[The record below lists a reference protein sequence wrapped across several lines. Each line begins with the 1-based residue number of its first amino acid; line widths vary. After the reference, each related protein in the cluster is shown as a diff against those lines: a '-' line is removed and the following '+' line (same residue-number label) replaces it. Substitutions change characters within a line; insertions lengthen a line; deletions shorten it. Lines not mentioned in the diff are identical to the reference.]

1 MNICFRS
8 FVALALGGIVS
19 AGLLPGLAAER
30 PDTVLIA
37 ANSPEAAD
45 SDSPPTTERTQ
56 LEPPQV
62 RNNPLT
68 ITATVE
74 SDQPQGVV
82 VAHGG
87 LRFGYSLH
95 FVDGRPAFSIRDRGE
110 LTELI
115 AGEPIA
121 GQAKMRAVLNGERM
135 WIEVNDQRVVERKS
149 PGLLSAQPAIG
160 LSIGQD
166 VGDPVGDY
174 TAPNRFNGR
183 LIAHQIEAGRPKV
196 AMRTPW
202 GEQLEQASSEQPW
215 QEYPRPAFRRD
226 QWTNLNGMWDYAIT
240 SKDVTAAP
248 QKWDG
253 KIRVPFAIESPLSGV
268 ERRLWPDDTL
278 WYRRG
283 LTVEKRPDRRYRI
296 NFEAV
301 DYQSTLW
308 VNGQEVGSNT
318 GGNLPFS
325 FDITEVLRDGE
336 NELTLRVND
345 ATDTEYQLHGKQ
357 VLNPRAIWYTPVS
370 GIWQTVWLEEVPQT
384 HLTDLKIVATNDGT
398 VKLQITGNDPSAAP
412 AAQVRVLL
420 DGQEVAAGTGDTG
433 ELELQVSDPQR
444 WAPDSPVLY
453 DLEIRAGDD
462 VVQSYFGFRES
473 AIERDG
479 QGHLRF
485 TLNGKPIFHWGT
497 LDQGWW
503 PDGLLTPPSDEAM
516 VSDIQF
522 LKDAGFNTIRKH
534 IKVEPRRYYYHC
546 DKLGMM
552 VWQDQ
557 VSSGTGSQ
565 TEGKPSSPPWTRL
578 QPNPVDANWPDEAHQ
593 QFMFELKKMI
603 DTLHNHPSIVQW
615 VPFNEAWGQHRTM
628 EVGKWTVEYDP
639 TRQVNVASGGNFF
652 PVGDIVDHHEYP
664 HPAFPFN
671 LGEGGRFDDFVKI
684 VGEFGGHGFP
694 VQGHL
699 WDPNARNWGYG
710 DLPQSKEEWL
720 ERYRESIRRLA
731 ELRKQGIAA
740 GIYTQTTD
748 VEGEINGL
756 LTYDRRVKKITPE
769 QLRAIHREHQ
779 IADAAAAEA
788 RE

>member
-1 MNICFRS
+1 MNTCFRS
-8 FVALALGGIVS
+8 FITAALGSIAS
-19 AGLLPGLAAER
+19 AGLVAGMAAGLALSLASGPIAVAAEG
-30 PDTVLIA
+30 
-37 ANSPEAAD
+37 N
-45 SDSPPTTERTQ
+45 TTTSTGSTET
-56 LEPPQV
+56 EPPHV
-62 RNNPLT
+62 RNQPLT
-68 ITATVE
+68 ITATIE
-74 SDQPQGVV
+74 SDRPQGTV
-82 VAHGG
+82 VAQGG

-95 FVDGRPAFSIRDRGE
+95 FVDGRPAFSVRKSGT

-115 AGEPIA
+115 AGEPVS
-121 GQAKMRAVLNGERM
+121 GQVTIRAVLNRDRM
-135 WIEVNDQRVVERKS
+135 SIDVNDQRVVERKS
-149 PGLLSAQPAIG
+149 PGPLTAQPAIG
-160 LSIGQD
+160 LSIGED
-166 VGDPVGDY
+166 AGDPVGKY
-174 TAPNRFNGR
+174 AAPNRFDGR
-183 LIAHQIEAGRPKV
+183 LVAHQIQVGPPKV

-202 GEQLEQASSEQPW
+202 GEQLEKSPAEQPW
-215 QEYPRPAFRRD
+215 NEYPRPAFRRD
-226 QWTNLNGMWDYAIT
+226 QWTNLNGMWDYAVT
-240 SKDVTAAP
+240 PKDVTSAP

-253 KIRVPFAIESPLSGV
+253 KIRVPFAVESPLSGV
-268 ERRLWPDDTL
+268 ERRVWPDDAL
-278 WYRRG
+278 WYRRS
-283 LTVEKRPDRRYRI
+283 LSIEKSDDRRYRI

-325 FDITEVLRDGE
+325 FDITDALRSGE
-336 NELTLRVND
+336 NELTLRVTD

-370 GIWQTVWLEEVPQT
+370 GIWQTVWLEELPPT
-384 HLTDLKIVATNDGT
+384 YLTDVKIVATNDGA
-398 VKLQITGNDPSAAP
+398 VKLKIAGNHASAAP
-412 AAQVRVLL
+412 ATAVRVLL
-420 DGQEVAAGTGDTG
+420 DGQEIVSGNSDSG
-433 ELELQVSDPQR
+433 ELTLQVPDPR
-444 WAPDSPVLY
+444 LWSPDSPALY
-453 DLEIRAGDD
+453 DLELRAGDD
-462 VVQSYFGFRES
+462 VVQSYFGFRET
-473 AIERDG
+473 AIQPDADG
-479 QGHLRF
+479 HPRF

-503 PDGLLTPPSDEAM
+503 PDGLLTPPSDAAM

-522 LKDAGFNTIRKH
+522 LKAAGFNTLRKH

-557 VSSGTGSQ
+557 VSSGTGTQ

-578 QPNPVDANWPDEAHQ
+578 QPNPVDAEWPDEAHQ

-603 DTLHNHPSIVQW
+603 DTLHNHPCIVQW
-615 VPFNEAWGQHRTM
+615 VPFNEAWGQHRTE
-628 EVGKWTVEYDP
+628 EVGKWTVQYDP
-639 TRQVNVASGGNFF
+639 TRQVNIASGGNFF
-652 PVGDIVDHHEYP
+652 PVGHIVDHHEYP
-664 HPAFPFN
+664 HPKFPFD
-671 LGEGGRFDDFVKI
+671 LGANGRFDGFVKI
-684 VGEFGGHGFP
+684 VGEFGGHGYP

-710 DLPQSKEEWL
+710 NLPKSKEEWL

-769 QLRAIHREHQ
+769 QLLEIHRENQ
-779 IADAAAAEA
+779 IVQSPVAADSQ
-788 RE
+788 

>member
-1 MNICFRS
+1 MNICSRVFAV
-8 FVALALGGIVS
+8 VAFGGIAFAS
-19 AGLLPGLAAER
+19 LLPGGAGELPVA
-30 PDTVLIA
+30 VLIA
-37 ANSPEAAD
+37 INGPGVTAAEGNA
-45 SDSPPTTERTQ
+45 TAATEVK
-56 LEPPQV
+56 PPQV

-68 ITATVE
+68 LTVTVE

-82 VAHGG
+82 LAHGG
-87 LRFGYSLH
+87 LRFGYALH
-95 FVDGRPAFSIRDRGE
+95 FVDGRPAFSVRNRGT

-115 AGEPIA
+115 AGEPVS
-121 GQAKMRAVLNGERM
+121 GQATIRAVLNGEKM
-135 WIEVNDQRVVERKS
+135 ALDVNDQRVVERKS
-149 PGLLSAQPAIG
+149 PGLLAAQPAIG
-160 LSIGQD
+160 LSIGED
-166 VGDPVGDY
+166 AGDPVGNY
-174 TAPNRFNGR
+174 SAPNRFNGR
-183 LIAHQIEAGRPKV
+183 LVAHQIEVGPPKV
-196 AMRTPW
+196 AMRTAW
-202 GEQLEQASSEQPW
+202 GEQLEQAGAEQPW

-226 QWTNLNGMWDYAIT
+226 QWSNLNGMWDYAVT
-240 SKDVTAAP
+240 PKDVTAAP
-248 QKWDG
+248 QQWDG

-268 ERRLWPDDTL
+268 ERRLWPDDAL
-278 WYRRG
+278 WYRRT
-283 LTVEKRPDRRYRI
+283 LAVEKRDDRRYRI

-308 VNGQEVGSNT
+308 VNGQEVGTNT

-325 FDITEVLRDGE
+325 FDITAALRTGE
-336 NELTLRVND
+336 NELTLRVTD

-370 GIWQTVWLEEVPQT
+370 GIWQTVWLEEVPQA
-384 HLTDLKIVATNDGT
+384 HLTDVKIVATNDGA
-398 VKLQITGNDPSAAP
+398 VKLKIAGNDAA
-412 AAQVRVLL
+412 AATVRVLL
-420 DGQEVAAGTGDTG
+420 DGQEVASGTSDTG
-433 ELELQVSDPQR
+433 ELALQVANPRLWSP
-444 WAPDSPVLY
+444 ASPVLY
-453 DLEIRAGDD
+453 DLEVRMGDD
-462 VVQSYFGFRES
+462 VVQSYFGFRET
-473 AIERDG
+473 ALQRDAD
-479 QGHLRF
+479 GHLRL

-578 QPNPVDANWPDEAHQ
+578 QPHPVDANWPDEAHQ

-603 DTLHNHPSIVQW
+603 DTLHNHPCIVQW
-615 VPFNEAWGQHRTM
+615 VPFNEAWGQHRTL

-639 TRQVNVASGGNFF
+639 TRQINIASGGNFF
-652 PVGDIVDHHEYP
+652 PVGHIVDHHEYP

-710 DLPQSKEEWL
+710 DLPKSKEEWL

-769 QLRAIHREHQ
+769 QLREIHREHQ
-779 IADAAAAEA
+779 IIDATPAEA
-788 RE
+788 SE